1 MRSNTPEPSEGFPY
15 ITARV
20 IPRRIRAEPL
30 KEEVDSLSSKKIAP
44 PIAAIGAF
52 KVKSIPVLRGPILAI
67 AVNRATS
74 PTKIPIRPDNAMSA
88 VSLKFK
94 VLQPPEIVAAITNMT
109 LT

>member
-1 MRSNTPEPSEGFPY
+1 M
-15 ITARV
+15 
-20 IPRRIRAEPL
+20 PRRIRAEPV
-30 KEEVDSLSSKKIAP
+30 KEEIDSLSSKKTAP

-52 KVKSIPVLRGPILAI
+52 KVKSIPVLLGPILAI

-74 PTKIPIRPDNAMSA
+74 PTNIPIRPDTARSA

-94 VLQPPEIVAAITNMT
+94 VPQPPEIVEAVTNMT